1 LEAVMADTRDDRSA
15 DGGFVVGR
23 VRGIDIRLSWS
34 VVVIVVVVAWS
45 LADGLLPEFAEG
57 YTTGEYWF
65 AAVVLSVA
73 FLAGLL
79 AHELGHSLVAAREGV
94 VVDSITLWLFGGVAR
109 LATSPTTP
117 RCAIRIAAAGPA
129 VSVALGITSIA
140 AALVSGGL
148 VGVGLGW
155 YGAINL
161 MLAGFNLL
169 PAFPMDG
176 GRIYQAWL
184 WARSGDEVAATRKAA
199 AVGHAIGGA
208 LVVLGLLEVLFAGAV
223 GGVWLALIGWFVR
236 EAARAEVQRV
246 AVVEPLQHIPVTEIM
261 TTAPQRVLAD
271 GSVQSFVTEM
281 VFGGRHAAYPV
292 VRTDGSV
299 VGLITVNAVRALDRD
314 VWPTTTVGAAA
325 IPLDRLTVVG
335 PDANIADLA
344 ASLERDRDAR
354 ALVMDG
360 ARLVGIVA
368 PSDIARLITAVELA
382 GPAGPALDAVSN

>member
-1 LEAVMADTRDDRSA
+1 MSPTREDRAA
-15 DGGFVVGR
+15 DGGLVIGR

-34 VVVIVVVVAWS
+34 VVVIVVAVAWS
-45 LADGLLPEFAEG
+45 LADGLLPEFAPA

-65 AAVVLSVA
+65 AAALLSIA
-73 FLAGLL
+73 FLVGLL
-79 AHELGHSLVAAREGV
+79 AHELGHSLVAARENV

-109 LATSPTTP
+109 LSSSPSTP
-117 RCAIRIAAAGPA
+117 QRAIRIAAAGPA
-129 VSVALGITSIA
+129 VSFALGVMAVAGAMVT
-140 AALVSGGL
+140 GGL
-148 VGVGLGW
+148 VGVSLGW

-161 MLAGFNLL
+161 LLAGFNLL

-184 WARSGDEVAATRKAA
+184 WARSGDEGAATRKAA
-199 AVGHAIGGA
+199 AVGHTIGGA
-208 LVVLGLLEVLFAGAV
+208 LVVLGLLEVLFAGAI
-223 GGVWLALIGWFVR
+223 GGVWLALVGWFVR

-246 AVVEPLQHIPVTEIM
+246 VVIEPLRHIPVAEIM

-271 GSVQSFVTEM
+271 GSIQSFVTELIL
-281 VFGGRHAAYPV
+281 GGRHAAYPV
-292 VRTDGSV
+292 VRADGSV

-314 VWPTTTVGAAA
+314 AWPTTTVGSAA
-325 IPLDRLTVVG
+325 IPLEQLTVVA

-344 ASLERDRDAR
+344 AAMERDRDAR

-360 ARLVGIVA
+360 QRLVGIVA

-382 GPAGPALDAVSN
+382 GPTGAAIETVAS